1 MGSEKVS
8 VAAGWHRVHQRR
20 PQAPLSAGVPGS
32 ARAVRELPRQ
42 EQHHPQACMLPLASF
57 AAAAASAQQRS
68 QGAVETEMQCAGGE
82 REQLIGG
89 GAEDEGRVGG

>member
-1 MGSEKVS
+1 
-8 VAAGWHRVHQRR
+8 
-20 PQAPLSAGVPGS
+20 
-32 ARAVRELPRQ
+32 
-42 EQHHPQACMLPLASF
+42 MLPLASF